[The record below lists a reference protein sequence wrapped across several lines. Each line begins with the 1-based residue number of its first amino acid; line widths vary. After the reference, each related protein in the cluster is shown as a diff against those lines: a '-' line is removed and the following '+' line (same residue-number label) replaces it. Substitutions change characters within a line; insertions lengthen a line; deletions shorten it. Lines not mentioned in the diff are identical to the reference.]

1 MSKKKNTKKRSA
13 ASAQTFRVES
23 RTQRNRKLALW
34 LLTSLIALL
43 ALYFGFIKAGKI
55 IIQEIYIWS
64 SFVLAIAYVFV
75 AFFLALYKQ
84 KDENANSKEHQKLLQ
99 KLDKA
104 RRVLLIIFIPMIV
117 ALLADIM
124 LINLGLADFF
134 GI

>member
-1 MSKKKNTKKRSA
+1 MSKKKNSKKRSA

-34 LLTSLIALL
+34 LLTSLVALL
-43 ALYFGFIKAGKI
+43 ALYFGFIKAGEI

-64 SFVLAIAYVFV
+64 SFVLAVAYVFV

-84 KDENANSKEHQKLLQ
+84 KDENENSKKHCKLLQ
-99 KLDKA
+99 KLDKT